1 MEIHVLS
8 RVHERHPE
16 LEVDDVVTAFLSAMQ
31 EARRDDGTWMLVGL
45 DGHGRNV
52 EILYGESGG
61 IIVIYHAFTP
71 PTRKFLRE
79 MNQLGR
85 KS

>member
-1 MEIHVLS
+1 M
-8 RVHERHPE
+8 
-16 LEVDDVVTAFLSAMQ
+16 VTAFLSAMQ
-31 EARRDDGTWMLVGL
+31 EARRDDG
-45 DGHGRNV
+45 HGRNV

-61 IIVIYHAFTP
+61 TIVIYHAFTP